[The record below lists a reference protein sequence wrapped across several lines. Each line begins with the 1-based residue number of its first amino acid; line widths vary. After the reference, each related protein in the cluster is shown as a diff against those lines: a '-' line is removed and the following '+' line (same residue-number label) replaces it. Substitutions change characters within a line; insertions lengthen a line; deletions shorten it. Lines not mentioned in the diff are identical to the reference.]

1 LKVVKATNSIDDIES
16 LKEVALEWKEECKG
30 DDFGIE
36 LIPGT
41 FFSHLADMIND
52 VDKEL
57 FLLLRKDKV
66 IGFMG
71 AIIFQSPLGNQN
83 ICQEHFWYIAGK
95 HRGRGTLLLFR
106 AMKEWAKERGCSH
119 LIMNASCLASGIHD
133 KLCRFYEKTGF
144 KKFETSFIKEIL

>member
-1 LKVVKATNSIDDIES
+1 MKVIKATNSEDIES
-16 LKEVALEWKEECKG
+16 LKSVALEWKEECKG
-30 DDFGIE
+30 EDFGME
-36 LIPGT
+36 LIPET
-41 FFSHLADMIND
+41 FFSHLADMIID

-57 FLLLRKDKV
+57 FLLLRDNIV

-83 ICQEHFWYIAGK
+83 IASEHFWYISGK

-106 AMKEWAKERGCSH
+106 AVKEWAKERGCSH

-133 KLCRFYEKTGF
+133 KLCRFYEKMGF
-144 KKFETSFIKEIL
+144 KKFETSFIKEIE